1 MILIMIVNKYAE
13 YVERSVI
20 NRFNDLYYSSPIIS
34 NPLTFLGEGTVIAL
48 TALSY
53 IED

>member
-1 MILIMIVNKYAE
+1 MLIIIVNKYAE

-20 NRFNDLYYSSPIIS
+20 NRYNDFFYSSPIIS
-34 NPLTFLGEGTVIAL
+34 KPLTFLGEGTVIAL
-48 TALSY
+48 TALSD